1 MYVQCAST
9 KKEYFLQTSSK
20 MAGGVRKCKGCGG
33 PVKGHQVGDI
43 NAIIMKYSFGDL
55 ITKICTA
62 ITRCMSS
69 RDSTITNFSRIV
81 SIDRIQIRKL
91 NLQLDSISYS
101 RHEHFLCT
109 QMDAQ
114 FDGTL

>member
-1 MYVQCAST
+1 MCIYK

-55 ITKICTA
+55 ITKICE
-62 ITRCMSS
+62 
-69 RDSTITNFSRIV
+69 
-81 SIDRIQIRKL
+81 
-91 NLQLDSISYS
+91 LQ
-101 RHEHFLCT
+101 
-109 QMDAQ
+109 
-114 FDGTL
+114 